1 MGNYIFSSY
10 EEPST
15 VKSYCINS
23 YGDYNLIIDYIEE
36 GNEGDIIIHYKTIE

>member
-10 EEPST
+10 EEPA

-23 YGDYNLIIDYIEE
+23 YGDCNLIIDYIERYDD
-36 GNEGDIIIHYKTIE
+36 NDIIIHYKVIE

>member
-10 EEPST
+10 EEPA

-23 YGDYNLIIDYIEE
+23 YGDCNLIIDYIERNDE
-36 GNEGDIIIHYKTIE
+36 DIIIHYKTIE